1 MTVLQRDGVRLAYV
15 DEGKGEPAFVFMH
28 GWTCNRS
35 YFKPQHDH
43 FKAKHRVV
51 SVDLRGH
58 GESDKPKGPYPIR
71 QYADD
76 VAWLIGKLGLDR
88 PVALG
93 HSMGGVT
100 ALELAAEHPQSVRA
114 IVMVDPA
121 PFLWSPDF
129 ISLLTNVAN
138 SAEAGNQQPRRDF
151 VNMLFLPTSP
161 VDLKARIIDEMC
173 SAPAHVAADAMRGLL
188 SYDGVAVAKKV
199 SMPALHIAAAR
210 PLNPPHMMAQWLPH
224 AVNGWTV
231 GAGHFNMLE
240 APNQVNDMIERF
252 VDQYVMH
259 PQPAAAAS
267 GA

>member
-1 MTVLQRDGVRLAYV
+1 MAVLQRDGVKLAYV

-58 GESDKPKGPYPIR
+58 GESDKPKGPYSIR

-76 VAWLIGKLGLDR
+76 VAWLIGKLDLDR
-88 PVALG
+88 PVVLG
-93 HSMGGVT
+93 HSMGGVA

-121 PFLWSPDF
+121 PFLWSPEF
-129 ISLLTNVAN
+129 ISLLTNMAD
-138 SAEAGNQQPRRDF
+138 SSEAGNQQPRRDF
-151 VNMLFLPTSP
+151 INMLFLPTSP
-161 VDLKARIIDEMC
+161 ADLKARIVDEMS
-173 SAPAHVAADAMRGLL
+173 SAPAHVAAGAMRGLL
-188 SYDGVAVAKKV
+188 AYDGVAVAKKV
-199 SMPALHIAAAR
+199 SLPALHIAATP
-210 PLNPPHMMAQWLPH
+210 PLNPPHMMAEWLPH

-267 GA
+267 GG